1 MSRQQTVEL
10 SVEDVIE
17 AWVSRTNQMRVAVG
31 EGDGS
36 ELNLSHVLLKFLAQG
51 EPISAAKL
59 AAAIDLP
66 LAEVEEAFTLM
77 KQQGAEFDEAGHLIG
92 AALTLRPTPHQFQL
106 GERTLYTWCAL
117 DAIFIPGLVGETA
130 VVTSTCPI
138 TQKTIQLTVTPDGVT
153 SYQPSS
159 TVLSITI
166 PGVSCSISCQSD
178 CADDAPQTGPQSD
191 ACSQMFFFH
200 NANAAEQWV
209 VDHLGVAILTVDEA
223 WQLAKANWL
232 DRYR

>member
-1 MSRQQTVEL
+1 M
-10 SVEDVIE
+10 
-17 AWVSRTNQMRVAVG
+17 
-31 EGDGS
+31 
-36 ELNLSHVLLKFLAQG
+36 
-51 EPISAAKL
+51 
-59 AAAIDLP
+59 
-66 LAEVEEAFTLM
+66 
-77 KQQGAEFDEAGHLIG
+77 
-92 AALTLRPTPHQFQL
+92 
-106 GERTLYTWCAL
+106 
-117 DAIFIPGLVGETA
+117 
-130 VVTSTCPI
+130 
-138 TQKTIQLTVTPDGVT
+138 T

-200 NANAAEQWV
+200 NAHAAEQWV